1 MQNLRRMNSS
11 AILQL
16 NIQHSTFNFFIM
28 IKKLFT
34 LFICSIS
41 LAMTFTS
48 CSEEAFDTDSVNKQ
62 TILVFYPWTGS
73 QSSTGLLGYLQNN
86 IDSICDG
93 IIDRKGLNNSRV
105 LVFLSDK
112 YNHSTLYDLQYNAT
126 TKSVDRVSLKE
137 YEGASYASA
146 EGIADIMNE
155 VKTQASALNYAL
167 IVGVHGC
174 GWTYASDWSRYP
186 YYARPS
192 VTRPSD
198 SALSGYSAADNSAT
212 GYSAAGYSATG
223 ISSFSGI
230 QFGPD
235 PNAPL
240 TRFFGSVSLAENAMD
255 ISTLA
260 EGIRESG
267 LKMQYILFDACYM
280 SNIET
285 AYELKDVTNYMIASG
300 SEIMAA
306 GLPYRSMWSYLNSPT
321 PNYSSIV
328 STSVNFYKNSSAPF
342 CNLAAIDCRQVE
354 KLASVMKDINAENQL
369 QASVNLDSI
378 QHLDGFRPNLFY
390 DLETYVDS
398 LRPSGYL
405 LDQFK
410 SQLKLTI
417 KASDHTD
424 EAYTCIYSS
433 DSFKIKNY
441 CGITISDPSQHS
453 VAIKGRE
460 KTGWWKAT
468 H

>member
-1 MQNLRRMNSS
+1 
-11 AILQL
+11 
-16 NIQHSTFNFFIM
+16 M

-34 LFICSIS
+34 LFICMIS
-41 LAMTFTS
+41 LAMTFTG

-62 TILVFYPWTGS
+62 TILVFYPWTGDKS
-73 QSSTGLLGYLQNN
+73 RTGLLGDLQNN

-126 TKSVDRVSLKE
+126 TKSVDRVPLKE

-146 EGIADIMNE
+146 EGIADILNE

-192 VTRPSD
+192 VTRPR
-198 SALSGYSAADNSAT
+198 DNN
-212 GYSAAGYSATG
+212 
-223 ISSFSGI
+223 FSGI

-240 TRFFGSVSLAENAMD
+240 TRFFGSVSLAENAME

-306 GLPYRSMWSYLNSPT
+306 GLPYRSMWSYLNSST
-321 PNYSSIV
+321 PNYSGIV
-328 STSVNFYKNSSAPF
+328 STSVNFYKNNSSAPF

-354 KLASVMKDINAENQL
+354 KLAGVMKDINAENQL
-369 QASVNLDSI
+369 LASVSLDSI

-398 LRPSGYL
+398 LHPSGYL

-410 SQLKLTI
+410 NQLKLTI

-424 EAYTCIYSS
+424 EAYTYIFSPDYI
-433 DSFKIKNY
+433 KIKNY

>member
-1 MQNLRRMNSS
+1 
-11 AILQL
+11 
-16 NIQHSTFNFFIM
+16 M

-86 IDSICDG
+86 IDRICDG

-126 TKSVDRVSLKE
+126 TKSVDRVPLKE

-192 VTRPSD
+192 VTRPR
-198 SALSGYSAADNSAT
+198 DNN
-212 GYSAAGYSATG
+212 
-223 ISSFSGI
+223 FSGI

-306 GLPYRSMWSYLNSPT
+306 GLPYRSMWSYLNSAT

-354 KLASVMKDINAENQL
+354 KLASVMKEINAQYQL
-369 QASVNLDSI
+369 SASVSLDSI
-378 QHLDGFRPNLFY
+378 QHLDGFRPHLFY

>member
-1 MQNLRRMNSS
+1 
-11 AILQL
+11 
-16 NIQHSTFNFFIM
+16 M

-41 LAMTFTS
+41 LAMTFTG

-73 QSSTGLLGYLQNN
+73 KSSTGLLGYLQNN

-105 LVFLSDK
+105 LVFLSNK

-126 TKSVDRVSLKE
+126 TKSVDRVPLKE

-146 EGIADIMNE
+146 EGIADILNE

-192 VTRPSD
+192 VTRPR
-198 SALSGYSAADNSAT
+198 DNN
-212 GYSAAGYSATG
+212 
-223 ISSFSGI
+223 FSGI

-306 GLPYRSMWSYLNSPT
+306 GLPYRSMWSYLNSST

-354 KLASVMKDINAENQL
+354 KLAGVMKDINAEYQL
-369 QASVNLDSI
+369 SASVSLDSI

-398 LRPSGYL
+398 LHPSGYL

>member
-1 MQNLRRMNSS
+1 M
-11 AILQL
+11 
-16 NIQHSTFNFFIM
+16 T
-28 IKKLFT
+28 KKLFT
-34 LFICSIS
+34 LFICMIS
-41 LAMTFTS
+41 LAMTFTG

-73 QSSTGLLGYLQNN
+73 QSDTGLLGDLQNN

-105 LVFLSDK
+105 LVFLSNK
-112 YNHSTLYDLQYNAT
+112 YNHSMLYDLQYNAT
-126 TKSVDRVSLKE
+126 TKSVDRVPLKE

-146 EGIADIMNE
+146 EGIADILNE

-167 IVGVHGC
+167 IVGAHGC
-174 GWTYASDWSRYP
+174 GWTYASDWSKYP
-186 YYARPS
+186 DYARPS

-198 SALSGYSAADNSAT
+198 SALN

-321 PNYSSIV
+321 PNYSGIV

-354 KLASVMKDINAENQL
+354 KLAGVMKDINAEYQL
-369 QASVNLDSI
+369 SASVSLDSI

-398 LRPSGYL
+398 LHPSGYL

>member
-1 MQNLRRMNSS
+1 MCHAL
-11 AILQL
+11 
-16 NIQHSTFNFFIM
+16 STKHLTFLDINM

-41 LAMTFTS
+41 LALTFTG

-73 QSSTGLLGYLQNN
+73 KSSTGLLGYLQNN

-105 LVFLSDK
+105 LVFLSNK

-126 TKSVDRVSLKE
+126 TKSVDRVPLKE
-137 YEGASYASA
+137 YEGTSYASA

-155 VKTQASALNYAL
+155 VKTKASALNYAL

-192 VTRPSD
+192 VTRPR
-198 SALSGYSAADNSAT
+198 DNN
-212 GYSAAGYSATG
+212 
-223 ISSFSGI
+223 FSGI

-398 LRPSGYL
+398 LHPSGYL

>member
-1 MQNLRRMNSS
+1 MCHAL
-11 AILQL
+11 
-16 NIQHSTFNFFIM
+16 STKHLTFLDINM

-41 LAMTFTS
+41 LALTFTG

-73 QSSTGLLGYLQNN
+73 KSSTGLLGYLQNN

-105 LVFLSDK
+105 LVFLSNK

-126 TKSVDRVSLKE
+126 TKSVDRVPLKE
-137 YEGASYASA
+137 YEGTSYASA

-155 VKTQASALNYAL
+155 VKTKASALNYAL

-198 SALSGYSAADNSAT
+198 NN
-212 GYSAAGYSATG
+212 
-223 ISSFSGI
+223 FSGI

-321 PNYSSIV
+321 PNYSGIV
-328 STSVNFYKNSSAPF
+328 STSVNFYKNNSSAPF

-354 KLASVMKDINAENQL
+354 KLASVMKDINAEYQL
-369 QASVNLDSI
+369 SASVSLDSI

>member
-1 MQNLRRMNSS
+1 
-11 AILQL
+11 
-16 NIQHSTFNFFIM
+16 M

-41 LAMTFTS
+41 LAMTFTG

-73 QSSTGLLGYLQNN
+73 KSSTGLLGYLQNN

-126 TKSVDRVSLKE
+126 TKSVDRVPLKE

-146 EGIADIMNE
+146 EGIADILNE
-155 VKTQASALNYAL
+155 VKTKASALNYAL

-198 SALSGYSAADNSAT
+198 NN
-212 GYSAAGYSATG
+212 
-223 ISSFSGI
+223 FSGI

-240 TRFFGSVSLAENAMD
+240 TRFFGSVSLAENAID

-306 GLPYRSMWSYLNSPT
+306 GLPYRSMWSYLNSST

-354 KLASVMKDINAENQL
+354 KLASVMKDINAEYQL
-369 QASVNLDSI
+369 SASVSLDSI
-378 QHLDGFRPNLFY
+378 QHLDGFRPHLFY

-398 LRPSGYL
+398 LHPSGYL

-410 SQLKLTI
+410 NQLKLTI
-417 KASDHTD
+417 KASDHTE

-453 VAIKGRE
+453 VAIKGKE

>member
-1 MQNLRRMNSS
+1 
-11 AILQL
+11 
-16 NIQHSTFNFFIM
+16 M

-41 LAMTFTS
+41 LAMTFTG

-73 QSSTGLLGYLQNN
+73 KSYTGLLGYLQNN

-112 YNHSTLYDLQYNAT
+112 YNHSMLYDLQYNAT
-126 TKSVDRVSLKE
+126 TKSVDRVPLKE
-137 YEGASYASA
+137 YEGTSYASA

-155 VKTQASALNYAL
+155 VKTKASALNYAL

-198 SALSGYSAADNSAT
+198 NN
-212 GYSAAGYSATG
+212 
-223 ISSFSGI
+223 FSGI

-321 PNYSSIV
+321 PNYSGIV
-328 STSVNFYKNSSAPF
+328 STSVNFYKNNSSAPF

-354 KLASVMKDINAENQL
+354 KLASVMKDINAEYQL
-369 QASVNLDSI
+369 SASVSLDSI

>member
-1 MQNLRRMNSS
+1 
-11 AILQL
+11 
-16 NIQHSTFNFFIM
+16 M

-41 LAMTFTS
+41 LALTFTG

-73 QSSTGLLGYLQNN
+73 KSSTGLLGYLQNN

-105 LVFLSDK
+105 LVFLSNK

-126 TKSVDRVSLKE
+126 TKSVDRVPLKE
-137 YEGASYASA
+137 YEGTSYASA

-155 VKTQASALNYAL
+155 VKTKASALNYAL

-198 SALSGYSAADNSAT
+198 NN
-212 GYSAAGYSATG
+212 
-223 ISSFSGI
+223 FSGI

-306 GLPYRSMWSYLNSPT
+306 GLPYRSKWSFLNSPT
-321 PNYSSIV
+321 PNYSGIV
-328 STSVNFYKNSSAPF
+328 STSVNFYKNNSSAPF

-354 KLASVMKDINAENQL
+354 KLASVMKDINAEYQL
-369 QASVNLDSI
+369 SASVSLDSI

>member
-1 MQNLRRMNSS
+1 M
-11 AILQL
+11 
-16 NIQHSTFNFFIM
+16 
-28 IKKLFT
+28 
-34 LFICSIS
+34 IS

-86 IDSICDG
+86 IDSISDG

-126 TKSVDRVSLKE
+126 TKSVDRVPLKE

-198 SALSGYSAADNSAT
+198 NN
-212 GYSAAGYSATG
+212 
-223 ISSFSGI
+223 FSGI

>member
-1 MQNLRRMNSS
+1 
-11 AILQL
+11 
-16 NIQHSTFNFFIM
+16 M

-34 LFICSIS
+34 LFICMIS
-41 LAMTFTS
+41 LAMTFTG

-62 TILVFYPWTGS
+62 TILAFYPWTGDK
-73 QSSTGLLGYLQNN
+73 SSTGLLGYLQNN

-105 LVFLSDK
+105 LVFLSNK

-126 TKSVDRVSLKE
+126 TKSVDRVPLKE
-137 YEGASYASA
+137 YEGTSYASA

-155 VKTQASALNYAL
+155 VKTKASALNYAL

-198 SALSGYSAADNSAT
+198 NN
-212 GYSAAGYSATG
+212 
-223 ISSFSGI
+223 FSGI

-354 KLASVMKDINAENQL
+354 KLASVMKEINAEYQL
-369 QASVNLDSI
+369 SASVSLDSI

-398 LRPSGYL
+398 LHPSGYL

>member
-1 MQNLRRMNSS
+1 
-11 AILQL
+11 
-16 NIQHSTFNFFIM
+16 M

-41 LAMTFTS
+41 LAMTFTG

-73 QSSTGLLGYLQNN
+73 QSDTGLLGDLQNN

-126 TKSVDRVSLKE
+126 TKSVDRVPLKE

-146 EGIADIMNE
+146 EGIADILNE

-167 IVGVHGC
+167 IVGAHGC
-174 GWTYASDWSRYP
+174 GWTYASDWSKYP
-186 YYARPS
+186 DYARPS

-198 SALSGYSAADNSAT
+198 SALNGYSAT
-212 GYSAAGYSATG
+212 GYSATG

-306 GLPYRSMWSYLNSPT
+306 GLPYRSMWSYLNSST

-354 KLASVMKDINAENQL
+354 KLAGVMKDINAENQL

-398 LRPSGYL
+398 LHPSGYL

>member
-1 MQNLRRMNSS
+1 
-11 AILQL
+11 
-16 NIQHSTFNFFIM
+16 M

-41 LAMTFTS
+41 LALTFTG

-62 TILVFYPWTGS
+62 TILVFYPWTGDK
-73 QSSTGLLGYLQNN
+73 SSTGLLGYLQNN

-105 LVFLSDK
+105 LVFLSNK

-126 TKSVDRVSLKE
+126 TKNVDRVPLKE
-137 YEGASYASA
+137 YEGTSYASA

-155 VKTQASALNYAL
+155 VKTKASALNYAL

-192 VTRPSD
+192 VTRPR
-198 SALSGYSAADNSAT
+198 DNN
-212 GYSAAGYSATG
+212 
-223 ISSFSGI
+223 FSGI

-306 GLPYRSMWSYLNSPT
+306 GLPYRSMWSYLNSAT
-321 PNYSSIV
+321 PNYSGIV

-354 KLASVMKDINAENQL
+354 KLASVMKEINAQYQL
-369 QASVNLDSI
+369 SASVSLDSI

-398 LRPSGYL
+398 LHPSGYL

-410 SQLKLTI
+410 NQLKLTI

>member
-1 MQNLRRMNSS
+1 MCHAL
-11 AILQL
+11 
-16 NIQHSTFNFFIM
+16 STKHLTFLDINM

-34 LFICSIS
+34 LFICMIS

-73 QSSTGLLGYLQNN
+73 KSSTGLLGYLQNN

-105 LVFLSDK
+105 LVFLSNK

-126 TKSVDRVSLKE
+126 TKSVDRVPLKE

-198 SALSGYSAADNSAT
+198 NN
-212 GYSAAGYSATG
+212 
-223 ISSFSGI
+223 FSGI

-321 PNYSSIV
+321 PNYSGIV
-328 STSVNFYKNSSAPF
+328 STSVNFYKNNSSAPF

-354 KLASVMKDINAENQL
+354 KLASVMKDINAEYQL
-369 QASVNLDSI
+369 SASVSLDSI

-417 KASDHTD
+417 KASEHTD

>member
-1 MQNLRRMNSS
+1 
-11 AILQL
+11 
-16 NIQHSTFNFFIM
+16 M

-86 IDSICDG
+86 IDSISDG

-112 YNHSTLYDLQYNAT
+112 YNHSMLYDLQYNAT
-126 TKSVDRVSLKE
+126 TKSVDRVPLKE

-146 EGIADIMNE
+146 EGIADILNE
-155 VKTQASALNYAL
+155 VKTQANALNYAL

-192 VTRPSD
+192 VTRPR
-198 SALSGYSAADNSAT
+198 DNN
-212 GYSAAGYSATG
+212 
-223 ISSFSGI
+223 FSGI

-235 PNAPL
+235 PNVPL

-306 GLPYRSMWSYLNSPT
+306 GLPYRSMWSYLNSAT
-321 PNYSSIV
+321 PNYSGIV

-354 KLASVMKDINAENQL
+354 KLASVMKEINAQYQL
-369 QASVNLDSI
+369 SASVSLDSI
-378 QHLDGFRPNLFY
+378 QHLDGFRPHLFY

-410 SQLKLTI
+410 NQLKLTI

>member
-1 MQNLRRMNSS
+1 MCHAL
-11 AILQL
+11 
-16 NIQHSTFNFFIM
+16 STKHLTFLDINM

-34 LFICSIS
+34 LFICMIS
-41 LAMTFTS
+41 LAMTFTG

-73 QSSTGLLGYLQNN
+73 KSNTGLLGYLQNN

-126 TKSVDRVSLKE
+126 TKSVDRVPLKE
-137 YEGASYASA
+137 YEGTSYASA
-146 EGIADIMNE
+146 EGFADILNE
-155 VKTQASALNYAL
+155 VKTQADALNYAL

-192 VTRPSD
+192 VTRPR
-198 SALSGYSAADNSAT
+198 DNN
-212 GYSAAGYSATG
+212 
-223 ISSFSGI
+223 FSGI

-306 GLPYRSMWSYLNSPT
+306 GLPYRSMWSYLNSAT

-328 STSVNFYKNSSAPF
+328 STSVNFYKNNSSAPF

-354 KLASVMKDINAENQL
+354 KLASVMKDINAEYQL
-369 QASVNLDSI
+369 SASVSLDSI

-398 LRPSGYL
+398 LHPSGYL

-410 SQLKLTI
+410 NQLKLTI
-417 KASDHTD
+417 KASDHTE

>member
-1 MQNLRRMNSS
+1 
-11 AILQL
+11 
-16 NIQHSTFNFFIM
+16 M

-41 LAMTFTS
+41 LAMTFTG

-73 QSSTGLLGYLQNN
+73 QSYTGLLGYLQTN

-112 YNHSTLYDLQYNAT
+112 YNHSMLYDLQYNAT
-126 TKSVDRVSLKE
+126 TKSVDRVPLKE

-146 EGIADIMNE
+146 EGIADILNE

-167 IVGVHGC
+167 IVGAHGC

-198 SALSGYSAADNSAT
+198 SALSGYSAADNSA
-212 GYSAAGYSATG
+212 AG

-321 PNYSSIV
+321 PNYSGIV

-354 KLASVMKDINAENQL
+354 KLASVMKDINAEYQL
-369 QASVNLDSI
+369 SASVSLDSI

-390 DLETYVDS
+390 DLETYVAS

-410 SQLKLTI
+410 NQLKLTI
-417 KASDHTD
+417 KASDYTE
-424 EAYTCIYSS
+424 EAYTYIFSPDYI
-433 DSFKIKNY
+433 KIKNY

>member
-1 MQNLRRMNSS
+1 M
-11 AILQL
+11 
-16 NIQHSTFNFFIM
+16 
-28 IKKLFT
+28 
-34 LFICSIS
+34 IS

-73 QSSTGLLGYLQNN
+73 KSNTGLLGYLQNN

-112 YNHSTLYDLQYNAT
+112 YNHSTLYDLQYDAT
-126 TKSVDRVSLKE
+126 TKSVNRVPLKE

-155 VKTQASALNYAL
+155 VKTKASALNYAL

-192 VTRPSD
+192 VTRPR
-198 SALSGYSAADNSAT
+198 DNN
-212 GYSAAGYSATG
+212 
-223 ISSFSGI
+223 FSGI

-235 PNAPL
+235 PNASL

-267 LKMQYILFDACYM
+267 MKMQYILFDACYM

-306 GLPYRSMWSYLNSPT
+306 GLPYRSMWSYLNSAT

-328 STSVNFYKNSSAPF
+328 STSVNFYKNNSSAPF

-354 KLASVMKDINAENQL
+354 KLASVMKDINAEYQL
-369 QASVNLDSI
+369 SASVNLDSI

-410 SQLKLTI
+410 NQLKLTI

>member
-1 MQNLRRMNSS
+1 MCHAL
-11 AILQL
+11 
-16 NIQHSTFNFFIM
+16 STKHLTFLDINM

-41 LAMTFTS
+41 LAMTFTG

-62 TILVFYPWTGS
+62 TILVFYPWKGS
-73 QSSTGLLGYLQNN
+73 KSYTGLLGYLQNN

-126 TKSVDRVSLKE
+126 TKSVDRVPLKE

-155 VKTQASALNYAL
+155 VKTKASALNYAL

-192 VTRPSD
+192 VTRPR
-198 SALSGYSAADNSAT
+198 DNN
-212 GYSAAGYSATG
+212 
-223 ISSFSGI
+223 FSGI

-328 STSVNFYKNSSAPF
+328 STSVNFYKNNSSAPF

-354 KLASVMKDINAENQL
+354 KLASVMKDINAEYQL
-369 QASVNLDSI
+369 SASVSLDSI

-398 LRPSGYL
+398 LHPSGYL

-410 SQLKLTI
+410 NQLKLTI

>member
-1 MQNLRRMNSS
+1 M
-11 AILQL
+11 
-16 NIQHSTFNFFIM
+16 
-28 IKKLFT
+28 
-34 LFICSIS
+34 IS

-86 IDSICDG
+86 IDSISDG

-126 TKSVDRVSLKE
+126 TKSVDRVPLKE

-146 EGIADIMNE
+146 EGIADILNE

-167 IVGVHGC
+167 IVGAHGC

-192 VTRPSD
+192 VTRPR
-198 SALSGYSAADNSAT
+198 DNN
-212 GYSAAGYSATG
+212 
-223 ISSFSGI
+223 FSGI

-306 GLPYRSMWSYLNSPT
+306 GLPYRSMWSYLNSST

-354 KLASVMKDINAENQL
+354 KLASVMKEINAQYQL
-369 QASVNLDSI
+369 SASVSLDSI

-398 LRPSGYL
+398 LHPSGYL

>member
-1 MQNLRRMNSS
+1 M
-11 AILQL
+11 
-16 NIQHSTFNFFIM
+16 
-28 IKKLFT
+28 
-34 LFICSIS
+34 IS

-73 QSSTGLLGYLQNN
+73 KSSTGLLGYLQNN

-105 LVFLSDK
+105 LVFLSNK

-126 TKSVDRVSLKE
+126 TKSVDRVPLKE

-192 VTRPSD
+192 VTRPR
-198 SALSGYSAADNSAT
+198 DNN
-212 GYSAAGYSATG
+212 
-223 ISSFSGI
+223 FSGI

-306 GLPYRSMWSYLNSPT
+306 GLPYRSMWSYLNSST

-354 KLASVMKDINAENQL
+354 KLAGVMKDINAENQL

-398 LRPSGYL
+398 LHPSGYL

>member
-1 MQNLRRMNSS
+1 
-11 AILQL
+11 
-16 NIQHSTFNFFIM
+16 M

-34 LFICSIS
+34 LFICMIS
-41 LAMTFTS
+41 LAMTFTG

-73 QSSTGLLGYLQNN
+73 KSNTGLLGYLQNN

-112 YNHSTLYDLQYNAT
+112 YNHSTLYDLQYDAT
-126 TKSVDRVSLKE
+126 TKSVNRVPLKE
-137 YEGASYASA
+137 YEGTSYASA
-146 EGIADIMNE
+146 EGFADILNE
-155 VKTQASALNYAL
+155 VKTQADALNYAL

-192 VTRPSD
+192 VTRPR
-198 SALSGYSAADNSAT
+198 DNN
-212 GYSAAGYSATG
+212 
-223 ISSFSGI
+223 FSGI

-306 GLPYRSMWSYLNSPT
+306 GLPYRSMWSYLNSAT
-321 PNYSSIV
+321 PNYSGIV

-354 KLASVMKDINAENQL
+354 KLAGVMKDINAEYQL
-369 QASVNLDSI
+369 SASVSLDSI

-398 LRPSGYL
+398 LHPSGYL

-417 KASDHTD
+417 KASDHTN

-433 DSFKIKNY
+433 ESFKIKNY

>member
-1 MQNLRRMNSS
+1 M
-11 AILQL
+11 
-16 NIQHSTFNFFIM
+16 
-28 IKKLFT
+28 
-34 LFICSIS
+34 IS
-41 LAMTFTS
+41 LAMTFTG

-62 TILVFYPWTGS
+62 TILVFYPWTGDK
-73 QSSTGLLGYLQNN
+73 SSTGLLGYLQNN

-112 YNHSTLYDLQYNAT
+112 YNHSMLYDLQYNAT
-126 TKSVDRVSLKE
+126 TKSVDRVPLKE

-146 EGIADIMNE
+146 EGIADILNE
-155 VKTQASALNYAL
+155 VKTKASALNYAL

-192 VTRPSD
+192 VTRPR
-198 SALSGYSAADNSAT
+198 DNN
-212 GYSAAGYSATG
+212 
-223 ISSFSGI
+223 FSGI

-280 SNIET
+280 GNIET

-321 PNYSSIV
+321 PNYSGIV

-354 KLASVMKDINAENQL
+354 KLASVMKEINAQYQL
-369 QASVNLDSI
+369 SASVSLDSI

>member
-1 MQNLRRMNSS
+1 
-11 AILQL
+11 
-16 NIQHSTFNFFIM
+16 M

-73 QSSTGLLGYLQNN
+73 KSYTGLLGYLQNN

-126 TKSVDRVSLKE
+126 TKSVDRVPLKE

-155 VKTQASALNYAL
+155 VKTKASALNYAL

-192 VTRPSD
+192 VTRPR
-198 SALSGYSAADNSAT
+198 DNN
-212 GYSAAGYSATG
+212 
-223 ISSFSGI
+223 FSGI

-321 PNYSSIV
+321 PNYSGIV
-328 STSVNFYKNSSAPF
+328 STSVNFYKNNSSAPF

-354 KLASVMKDINAENQL
+354 KLASVMKDINAEYQL
-369 QASVNLDSI
+369 SASVSLDSI

-398 LRPSGYL
+398 LHPSGYL

>member
-1 MQNLRRMNSS
+1 
-11 AILQL
+11 
-16 NIQHSTFNFFIM
+16 M

-48 CSEEAFDTDSVNKQ
+48 CSEEAFDPDSVNKQ
-62 TILVFYPWTGS
+62 TILVYYPWTGDKN
-73 QSSTGLLGYLQNN
+73 STGLLGDLQNN

-126 TKSVDRVSLKE
+126 TKSVDRVPLKE

-174 GWTYASDWSRYP
+174 GWTYANDWSRYP

-198 SALSGYSAADNSAT
+198 NN
-212 GYSAAGYSATG
+212 
-223 ISSFSGI
+223 FSGI

-321 PNYSSIV
+321 PNYSGIV

-354 KLASVMKDINAENQL
+354 KLASVMKDINAEYQL
-369 QASVNLDSI
+369 SASVSLDSI

-398 LRPSGYL
+398 LHPSGYL

-417 KASDHTD
+417 KASDHTE

>member
-1 MQNLRRMNSS
+1 
-11 AILQL
+11 
-16 NIQHSTFNFFIM
+16 M

-41 LAMTFTS
+41 LAMTFTG

-73 QSSTGLLGYLQNN
+73 KSSTGLLGYLQNN

-126 TKSVDRVSLKE
+126 TKSVDRVPLKE

-146 EGIADIMNE
+146 EGIADILNE
-155 VKTQASALNYAL
+155 VKTQASAQNYAL

-192 VTRPSD
+192 VTRPR
-198 SALSGYSAADNSAT
+198 DNN
-212 GYSAAGYSATG
+212 
-223 ISSFSGI
+223 FSGI
-230 QFGPD
+230 LFGPD
-235 PNAPL
+235 SNAPL

-306 GLPYRSMWSYLNSPT
+306 GLPYRSMWSYLNSST

-354 KLASVMKDINAENQL
+354 KLASVMKDINAEYQL
-369 QASVNLDSI
+369 SASVSLDSI

-398 LRPSGYL
+398 LHPSGYL

-424 EAYTCIYSS
+424 EAYTCIYSY

>member
-1 MQNLRRMNSS
+1 
-11 AILQL
+11 
-16 NIQHSTFNFFIM
+16 M

-34 LFICSIS
+34 LFICMIS

-73 QSSTGLLGYLQNN
+73 QSDTGLLGDLQNN

-112 YNHSTLYDLQYNAT
+112 YNHSMLYDLQYNAT
-126 TKSVDRVSLKE
+126 TKSVDRVPLKE

-146 EGIADIMNE
+146 EGIADILNE

-192 VTRPSD
+192 VTRPR
-198 SALSGYSAADNSAT
+198 DNN
-212 GYSAAGYSATG
+212 
-223 ISSFSGI
+223 FSGI

-306 GLPYRSMWSYLNSPT
+306 GLPYRSMWSYLNSAT
-321 PNYSSIV
+321 PNYSGIV

-354 KLASVMKDINAENQL
+354 KLASVMKDINAEYQL
-369 QASVNLDSI
+369 SASVSLDSI

-398 LRPSGYL
+398 LHPSGYL

-417 KASDHTD
+417 KVSDHTD
-424 EAYTCIYSS
+424 EAYTCIYNS

>member
-1 MQNLRRMNSS
+1 MCHAL
-11 AILQL
+11 
-16 NIQHSTFNFFIM
+16 STKHLTFLDINM

-126 TKSVDRVSLKE
+126 TKSVDRVPLKE

-146 EGIADIMNE
+146 EGIADILNE

-192 VTRPSD
+192 VTRPR
-198 SALSGYSAADNSAT
+198 DN
-212 GYSAAGYSATG
+212 
-223 ISSFSGI
+223 SFSGI

-321 PNYSSIV
+321 PNYSGIV
-328 STSVNFYKNSSAPF
+328 STSVNFYKNNSSAPF

-354 KLASVMKDINAENQL
+354 KLASVMKDITAEYQL
-369 QASVNLDSI
+369 SASVSLDSI

>member
-1 MQNLRRMNSS
+1 
-11 AILQL
+11 
-16 NIQHSTFNFFIM
+16 M

-73 QSSTGLLGYLQNN
+73 KSSTGLLGYLQNN

-126 TKSVDRVSLKE
+126 TKSVDRVPLKE

-192 VTRPSD
+192 VTRPR
-198 SALSGYSAADNSAT
+198 DNN
-212 GYSAAGYSATG
+212 
-223 ISSFSGI
+223 FSGI

-306 GLPYRSMWSYLNSPT
+306 GLPYRSMWSYLNSAT
-321 PNYSSIV
+321 PNYSGIV

-354 KLASVMKDINAENQL
+354 KLASVMKEINAQYQL
-369 QASVNLDSI
+369 SASVSLDSI

-398 LRPSGYL
+398 LHPSGYL

>member
-1 MQNLRRMNSS
+1 
-11 AILQL
+11 
-16 NIQHSTFNFFIM
+16 M

-34 LFICSIS
+34 LFICMIS

-73 QSSTGLLGYLQNN
+73 QSSTGLLGALQNN

-126 TKSVDRVSLKE
+126 TKSVDRVPLKE

-198 SALSGYSAADNSAT
+198 NN
-212 GYSAAGYSATG
+212 
-223 ISSFSGI
+223 FSGI

-321 PNYSSIV
+321 PNYSGIV
-328 STSVNFYKNSSAPF
+328 STSVNFYKNNSSAPF

-354 KLASVMKDINAENQL
+354 KLASVMKDINAEYQL
-369 QASVNLDSI
+369 SASVSLDSI

>member
-1 MQNLRRMNSS
+1 
-11 AILQL
+11 
-16 NIQHSTFNFFIM
+16 M

-34 LFICSIS
+34 LFICMIS
-41 LAMTFTS
+41 LAMTFTG

-62 TILVFYPWTGS
+62 TMLVFYPWTGDK
-73 QSSTGLLGYLQNN
+73 SSTGLLGDLQNN

-126 TKSVDRVSLKE
+126 TKSVDRVPLKE

-146 EGIADIMNE
+146 EGIADILNE
-155 VKTQASALNYAL
+155 VKTKASALNYAL
-167 IVGVHGC
+167 IVGAHGC
-174 GWTYASDWSRYP
+174 GWTYASDWSKYP
-186 YYARPS
+186 DYARPS
-192 VTRPSD
+192 VTRPR
-198 SALSGYSAADNSAT
+198 DNN
-212 GYSAAGYSATG
+212 
-223 ISSFSGI
+223 FSGI

-240 TRFFGSVSLAENAMD
+240 TRFFGSVSLAENAME

-306 GLPYRSMWSYLNSPT
+306 GLPYRSMWSYLNSST
-321 PNYSSIV
+321 PNYSGIV
-328 STSVNFYKNSSAPF
+328 STSVNFYKNNSSAPF

-354 KLASVMKDINAENQL
+354 KLAGVMKDINAENQL
-369 QASVNLDSI
+369 LASVSLDSI

-398 LRPSGYL
+398 LHPSGYL

-410 SQLKLTI
+410 NQLKLTI

-424 EAYTCIYSS
+424 EAYTYIFSPDYI
-433 DSFKIKNY
+433 KIKNY

>member
-1 MQNLRRMNSS
+1 
-11 AILQL
+11 
-16 NIQHSTFNFFIM
+16 M

-126 TKSVDRVSLKE
+126 TKSVDRVPLKE

-167 IVGVHGC
+167 IIGVHGC
-174 GWTYASDWSRYP
+174 GWTYASDWNRYP

-192 VTRPSD
+192 VTRPVD
-198 SALSGYSAADNSAT
+198 SALNGYSAADN
-212 GYSAAGYSATG
+212 SATG

-267 LKMQYILFDACYM
+267 MKMQYILFDACYM

-306 GLPYRSMWSYLNSPT
+306 GLPYRSMWSYLNSAT

-354 KLASVMKDINAENQL
+354 KLASVMKEINAQYQL
-369 QASVNLDSI
+369 SASVSLDSI

-398 LRPSGYL
+398 LHPSGYL

>member
-1 MQNLRRMNSS
+1 
-11 AILQL
+11 
-16 NIQHSTFNFFIM
+16 M

-34 LFICSIS
+34 LFICMIS
-41 LAMTFTS
+41 LAMTFTG

-62 TILVFYPWTGS
+62 TILAFYPWTGGK
-73 QSSTGLLGYLQNN
+73 SSTELLGYLQNN

-112 YNHSTLYDLQYNAT
+112 YNHSMLYDLQYNAT
-126 TKSVDRVSLKE
+126 TKSVDRVPLKE

-192 VTRPSD
+192 VTRPR
-198 SALSGYSAADNSAT
+198 DNN
-212 GYSAAGYSATG
+212 
-223 ISSFSGI
+223 FSGI

-321 PNYSSIV
+321 PNYSGIV
-328 STSVNFYKNSSAPF
+328 STSVNFYKNNSSAPF

-354 KLASVMKDINAENQL
+354 KLASVMKDINAEYQL
-369 QASVNLDSI
+369 SASVSLDSI

-417 KASDHTD
+417 KASNHTD

-441 CGITISDPSQHS
+441 CGITVSDPSQHS

>member
-1 MQNLRRMNSS
+1 
-11 AILQL
+11 
-16 NIQHSTFNFFIM
+16 M

-34 LFICSIS
+34 LFICMIS
-41 LAMTFTS
+41 LAMTFTG

-73 QSSTGLLGYLQNN
+73 KSNTGLLGYLQNN

-126 TKSVDRVSLKE
+126 TKSVDRVPLKE
-137 YEGASYASA
+137 YEGTSYASA
-146 EGIADIMNE
+146 EGFADILNE
-155 VKTQASALNYAL
+155 VKTQADALNYAL

-192 VTRPSD
+192 VTRPR
-198 SALSGYSAADNSAT
+198 DNN
-212 GYSAAGYSATG
+212 
-223 ISSFSGI
+223 FSGI

-235 PNAPL
+235 PNASL

-306 GLPYRSMWSYLNSPT
+306 GLPYRSMWSYLNSST

-328 STSVNFYKNSSAPF
+328 STSVNFYKNNSSAPF

-369 QASVNLDSI
+369 SADVNLDSI
-378 QHLDGFRPNLFY
+378 QHLDGFRPHLFY

-410 SQLKLTI
+410 NQLKLTI
-417 KASDHTD
+417 KASDHTE

-433 DSFKIKNY
+433 ESFKIKNY

>member
-1 MQNLRRMNSS
+1 MCHAL
-11 AILQL
+11 
-16 NIQHSTFNFFIM
+16 STKHLTFLDINM

-105 LVFLSDK
+105 LVFLSNK

-126 TKSVDRVSLKE
+126 TKSVDRVPLKE
-137 YEGASYASA
+137 YEGTSYASA

-155 VKTQASALNYAL
+155 VKTKASALNYAL

-198 SALSGYSAADNSAT
+198 NN
-212 GYSAAGYSATG
+212 
-223 ISSFSGI
+223 FSGI

-321 PNYSSIV
+321 PNYSGIV
-328 STSVNFYKNSSAPF
+328 STSVNFYKNNSSAPF

-354 KLASVMKDINAENQL
+354 KLASVMKDINAEYQL
-369 QASVNLDSI
+369 SASVSLDSI

>member
-1 MQNLRRMNSS
+1 
-11 AILQL
+11 
-16 NIQHSTFNFFIM
+16 M

-34 LFICSIS
+34 LFICMIS
-41 LAMTFTS
+41 LAMTFTG

-73 QSSTGLLGYLQNN
+73 KSNTGLLGYLQNN

-126 TKSVDRVSLKE
+126 TKSVDRVPLKE

-155 VKTQASALNYAL
+155 VKTQADALNYAL

-192 VTRPSD
+192 VTRPR
-198 SALSGYSAADNSAT
+198 DNN
-212 GYSAAGYSATG
+212 
-223 ISSFSGI
+223 FSGI

-354 KLASVMKDINAENQL
+354 KLAGVMKDINAEYQL
-369 QASVNLDSI
+369 SASVSLDSI

-410 SQLKLTI
+410 NQLKLTI
-417 KASDHTD
+417 KASDHTK

>member
-1 MQNLRRMNSS
+1 MCHTL
-11 AILQL
+11 
-16 NIQHSTFNFFIM
+16 STKHLTFLDINM

-41 LAMTFTS
+41 LAMTFTG

-73 QSSTGLLGYLQNN
+73 KSYTGLLGYLQNN

-146 EGIADIMNE
+146 EGIADILNE
-155 VKTQASALNYAL
+155 VKTKASALNYAL

-198 SALSGYSAADNSAT
+198 NN
-212 GYSAAGYSATG
+212 
-223 ISSFSGI
+223 FSGI

-321 PNYSSIV
+321 PNYSGIV
-328 STSVNFYKNSSAPF
+328 STSVNFYKNNSSAPF

-441 CGITISDPSQHS
+441 CGITVSDPSQHS